1 MNKKIIIGIIV
12 GVLAVGGTFGV
23 VMGVKAYNAS
33 QEEKKQAELM
43 ALGEAIKKSQE
54 AQFNAFNERIAQTV
68 AGVDVNNVDAL
79 NNVINALNS
88 VIVDIN
94 ADTIITPE
102 QKNALSQA
110 ATEQINAF
118 NAQIQSINAQA
129 EAQAQAQA
137 EVEANAKAQASN
149 SKASS
154 SSSKSSGKSSSRYS
168 GGSSNTYSGGGSSN
182 DYSSGGDTYN
192 GGGEAA
198 SAPAPSTPKQHHSP
212 TEQELAEGAKRTAE
226 MGLAG

>member
-54 AQFNAFNERIAQTV
+54 AQFTAFNERIAQTV

-94 ADTIITPE
+94 ADTIMTPE

-137 EVEANAKAQASN
+137 EAEANAKAQASSN
-149 SKASS
+149 

-168 GGSSNTYSGGGSSN
+168 GGSSNTYSG
-182 DYSSGGDTYN
+182 GGDTYN

-212 TEQELAEGAKRTAE
+212 TEAEVEEGIKRTVE
-226 MGLAG
+226 MGLAW